1 MLRVRLGRECTVV
14 GGCQTFGV
22 SIRGLGV
29 YLFVVALFVF
39 FWGGCSSVLPSF
51 QGLEVGSY
59 SHHRVV
65 GGDQSLKTCNNRK
78 EIVGKVG
85 YIWLIPLVG

>member
-1 MLRVRLGRECTVV
+1 MYLFLSLILFFLG
-14 GGCQTFGV
+14 GV
-22 SIRGLGV
+22 SNFGFVLGIGV
-29 YLFVVALFVF
+29 LFCLFA
-39 FWGGCSSVLPSF
+39 WGGSSVLPNF

-65 GGDQSLKTCNNRK
+65 GGDQSLNTCNNRK

-85 YIWLIPLVG
+85 YTWLIPLVG

>member
-1 MLRVRLGRECTVV
+1 MYFLSLILVLLG
-14 GGCQTFGV
+14 GIKPFGV
-22 SIRGLGV
+22 LIQGLGV
-29 YLFVVALFVF
+29 YLFVFICLLR
-39 FWGGCSSVLPSF
+39 GSSSILPNF

>member
-1 MLRVRLGRECTVV
+1 M
-14 GGCQTFGV
+14 
-22 SIRGLGV
+22 
-29 YLFVVALFVF
+29 YLFLILILFFLGGYQILVL
-39 FWGGCSSVLPSF
+39 FWELGFCFVCLLGGGSSVLPNF

-65 GGDQSLKTCNNRK
+65 GGDQSLNTCNNRK

-85 YIWLIPLVG
+85 YTWLIPLVG

>member
-1 MLRVRLGRECTVV
+1 MYC
-14 GGCQTFGV
+14 CWGV
-22 SIRGLGV
+22 SNFWGFDLGFRGLFV
-29 YLFVVALFVF
+29 CVCLFA
-39 FWGGCSSVLPSF
+39 WGGSSVLPSF

-85 YIWLIPLVG
+85 NIWLIPLVG